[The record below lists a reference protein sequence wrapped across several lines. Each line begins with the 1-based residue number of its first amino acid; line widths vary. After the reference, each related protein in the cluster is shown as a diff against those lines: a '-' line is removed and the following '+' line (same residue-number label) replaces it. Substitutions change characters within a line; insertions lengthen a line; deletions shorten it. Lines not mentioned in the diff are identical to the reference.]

1 MTLKDVAKGH
11 WRNLLPQL
19 GVSTEHLTGKHGPCP
34 ICGGK
39 DRFRW
44 DNQGDH
50 GAYYCSACGPGDGF
64 DLAAKV
70 SGLSFRQVA
79 EKIEGLLG
87 KPSQM
92 PIQKPDFNEMAHRTA
107 MERAWDAARQPSEM
121 SPVGG
126 YLVHRVGCL
135 WPSKMIREHSGYW
148 TEGELRPAMVSKI
161 ASPEGR
167 AVNLHLTFLTNQG
180 QKARVEVGKKVMPG
194 KLPDGSAIRLAPA
207 GPAMGVAEGIESA
220 ISAAI
225 LFNIPVWAC
234 VNGVMLSKW
243 VPPDVAE
250 EIIVFGDNDRNY
262 TGQSKAYQLAN
273 RLEVQFKRH
282 VSVMIPTMTDQDWND
297 VHREHLGLGHLR
309 VVK

>member
-1 MTLKDVAKGH
+1 
-11 WRNLLPQL
+11 
-19 GVSTEHLTGKHGPCP
+19 
-34 ICGGK
+34 
-39 DRFRW
+39 
-44 DNQGDH
+44 
-50 GAYYCSACGPGDGF
+50 
-64 DLAAKV
+64 
-70 SGLSFRQVA
+70 
-79 EKIEGLLG
+79 
-87 KPSQM
+87 
-92 PIQKPDFNEMAHRTA
+92 
-107 MERAWDAARQPSEM
+107 
-121 SPVGG
+121 
-126 YLVHRVGCL
+126 
-135 WPSKMIREHSGYW
+135 
-148 TEGELRPAMVSKI
+148 MVSKVI
-161 ASPEGR
+161 SPEGR

-243 VPPDVAE
+243 VPPEVAE
-250 EIIVFGDNDRNY
+250 EITIFGDNDRNY

-282 VSVMIPTMTDQDWND
+282 VNVMIPAMTDQDWND
-297 VHREHLGLGHLR
+297 VHREQLGLGHLR